1 MSCVRNARLRFR
13 SIRLHPHHSHET
25 PDLLATHGPVSL
37 SKFANQLALAV
48 MRPAGVN
55 LVEIAHD
62 LLIFAVELR
71 ARPQSIAI
79 HLQQGALV
87 TDPELGMILL
97 NHGFSFRSI
106 PSSTHFFS
114 RNSFSMTNCPTLRS
128 RRAWA
133 RSVCAASAFASDFEP
148 NTSGKRSLILRD
160 LAFLQCLQGDSRLE
174 LIRFAH
180 PVGSPPDRLSPLCS
194 GSALWILFFLLH
206 GLLVGYATPKSYHL
220 TTIPLSPNSGT
231 TSHAP

>member
-97 NHGFSFRSI
+97 YHGFSFRSI

-148 NTSGKRSLILRD
+148 NTSEHLRTPPVSVP
-160 LAFLQCLQGDSRLE
+160 AVPSSRCSPE
-174 LIRFAH
+174 RD
-180 PVGSPPDRLSPLCS
+180 GSPHPEGSGFPSMPPGRL
-194 GSALWILFFLLH
+194 
-206 GLLVGYATPKSYHL
+206 
-220 TTIPLSPNSGT
+220 
-231 TSHAP
+231 AP